1 MHLESCQV
9 FLLDSVAGLYKLVIR
24 LSVDRFSRFIQV
36 SSCLVFLILY
46 EFVAVDKLRNLF

>member
-24 LSVDRFSRFIQV
+24 LFVGRFSRFIQV
-36 SSCLVFLILY
+36 SSCSVSLLMY
-46 EFVAVDKLRNLF
+46 EFVASR

>member
-24 LSVDRFSRFIQV
+24 LFVDRFSRFIQV
-36 SSCLVFLILY
+36 SSCLVFLVLY